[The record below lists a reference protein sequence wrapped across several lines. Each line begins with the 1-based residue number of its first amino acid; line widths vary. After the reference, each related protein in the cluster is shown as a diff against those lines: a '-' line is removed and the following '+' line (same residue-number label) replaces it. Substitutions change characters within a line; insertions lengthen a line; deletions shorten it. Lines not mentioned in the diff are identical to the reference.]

1 MHTGVHFQ
9 DEPELLKWQ
18 ISVVDFI
25 GFIQSSSEQTF
36 GIMKKNKK
44 KTGFN
49 IYVTE
54 SVKMLVSIESLYVCL
69 FVWPLC
75 ELG

>member
-36 GIMKKNKK
+36 GII
-44 KTGFN
+44 KTKQKEN
-49 IYVTE
+49 W
-54 SVKMLVSIESLYVCL
+54 L
-69 FVWPLC
+69 
-75 ELG
+75 